1 MTALG
6 TKAIGRAPES
16 LTLDEAID
24 LAGQFVALE
33 LYSPDTAPLRL
44 IQAIGESPEDCI
56 RDLAARGLDPR
67 HYEFTRLK
75 PPF

>member
-6 TKAIGRAPES
+6 AKAIGHAPER
-16 LTLDEAID
+16 LTLNQAID

-33 LYSPDTAPLRL
+33 LYSPATTPLRV
-44 IQAIGESPEDCI
+44 IEAIGESPEDCI
-56 RDLAARGLDPR
+56 RQLAERGLDPR